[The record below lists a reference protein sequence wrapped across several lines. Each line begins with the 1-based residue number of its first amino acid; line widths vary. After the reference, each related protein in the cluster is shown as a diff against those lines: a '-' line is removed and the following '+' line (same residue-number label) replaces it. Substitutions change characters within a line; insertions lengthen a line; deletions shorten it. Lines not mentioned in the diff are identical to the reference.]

1 MKPATATTKIT
12 EAARSVQ
19 LLQIDGYSATATMSQ
34 QDCIGSTWNVDGYE
48 WEVRVY
54 PEYYYSRSSWVA
66 LKLIIHS
73 KPRTGDV
80 RVSFTGRL
88 VDPSG
93 RLEPSEE
100 SSMCHVFYHRRDQTK
115 ALLVEKRHEIAPG
128 YLENDSLTVECA
140 ITVLRERPEVV
151 FLPAAPTNEEEVP
164 PPTPSS
170 DLHKHLG
177 ELLESQKGADVTFL
191 LASGG
196 ERFPAH
202 KSVLAARSRVFMA
215 EFFGGM
221 EERTSRVVEVQDVEP
236 AAFETMLRFVYT
248 DVAPPE
254 LDDDDEPA
262 GLTMAQHLL
271 AAADRYGLDRLKAI
285 CEAKLAG
292 CVDVGTA
299 ATTLALAEQH
309 GCALLKAKCVDFVTG
324 SPETLDAV
332 LATEGYAHL
341 AASCPLVLAEL
352 LKSARGRK
360 N

>member
-1 MKPATATTKIT
+1 MKPATAITKIT

-19 LLQIDGYSATATMSQ
+19 LLQIDGYSATESMSQ
-34 QDCIGSTWNVDGYE
+34 KDYIGSTWNVDGYE

-54 PEYYYSRSSWVA
+54 PEYDYSRSSWVA
-66 LKLIIHS
+66 LRLIILS
-73 KPRTGDV
+73 KPRTVEV
-80 RVSFTGRL
+80 RAHFTGRL

-93 RLEPSEE
+93 RLQPSEGD
-100 SSMCHVFYHRRDQTK
+100 SISHKRD
-115 ALLVEKRHEIAPG
+115 EIAPG

-140 ITVLRERPEVV
+140 ITVLRELPEVV
-151 FLPAAPTNEEEVP
+151 FPATKEEEVP

-177 ELLESQKGADVTFL
+177 ELLRARRAPTSRSCSRPV
-191 LASGG
+191 ASGFRRTRASSPRG
-196 ERFPAH
+196 LG
-202 KSVLAARSRVFMA
+202 SSWLSSSAAWRSGPLGSWRSRTWTP
-215 EFFGGM
+215 
-221 EERTSRVVEVQDVEP
+221 RRSRP
-236 AAFETMLRFVYT
+236 CFASFVYT

-254 LDDDDEPA
+254 LDDDEPA
-262 GLTMAQHLL
+262 AAVTMAQNLL

-292 CVDVGTA
+292 RVDVGTA

-324 SPETLDAV
+324 STETLDAV

>member
-1 MKPATATTKIT
+1 MKPPAITKIT
-12 EAARSVQ
+12 ETARSVQ
-19 LLQIDGYSATATMSQ
+19 LLQIDGYSATESMSQ
-34 QDCIGSTWNVDGYE
+34 KDYIASTWNVDGYE

-54 PEYYYSRSSWVA
+54 PEHDYNGWLA

-73 KPRTGDV
+73 KPRTVDV
-80 RVSFTGRL
+80 RVNFAGRL

-115 ALLVEKRHEIAPG
+115 ALLLEKRHEIAPG

-140 ITVLRERPEVV
+140 ITVLRELPEVV
-151 FLPAAPTNEEEVP
+151 FPVTKEEVP

-177 ELLESQKGADVTFL
+177 ELLEGQKGADVTFL
-191 LASGG
+191 LAPGG

-236 AAFETMLRFVYT
+236 VAFEAMLRFVYT

-254 LDDDDEPA
+254 LDDDDEPVA
-262 GLTMAQHLL
+262 SVTMTQHLL
-271 AAADRYGLDRLKAI
+271 AAADRYGLDRLKVI

-309 GCALLKAKCVDFVTG
+309 GCALLKAKCVDFVTA